1 MYNHFLL
8 TKTIYV
14 RLPNSSTYILP
25 SRNESL
31 FKKVGKVGNRIINP
45 PHKVSVHKMYWVSQ
59 LILEPWCVVMLNER
73 FINTCGM
80 VA

>member
-1 MYNHFLL
+1 MKVY
-8 TKTIYV
+8 
-14 RLPNSSTYILP
+14 S
-25 SRNESL
+25 
-31 FKKVGKVGNRIINP
+31 KKWEKVGNRIINP

-80 VA
+80 VDLSIHVEW